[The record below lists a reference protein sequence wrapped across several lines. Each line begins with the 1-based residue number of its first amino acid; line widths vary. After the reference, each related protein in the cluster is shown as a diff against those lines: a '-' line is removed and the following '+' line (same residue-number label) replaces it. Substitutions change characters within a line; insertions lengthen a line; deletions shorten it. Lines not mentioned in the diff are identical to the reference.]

1 METLEGFVKDA
12 SIDASM
18 AVSLQDSLNNCNTAV
33 ARIQQEMEP
42 FVKVSSKNGMA
53 KQRRLSWSF
62 NEIKVIEIRGH
73 LQHGKANLNLSEA
86 RCHDLVVTE
95 VLPVLNTGADLGVL
109 TSRDA
114 RTYPDAAGAGC
125 TALRIAA
132 GAIDTDIMGLL
143 IARGTG
149 VNARDCTGANAL
161 HALDAHPPGIS
172 RVLLDAGADVNSGK
186 HDGRNLPFWA
196 SRYSDYALVRFLLD
210 HTAMRVESATLDGWG
225 PIHEAATWGNLQILG
240 CLLEHGVD
248 VNDLNLSGQTP
259 LHETVRHRHFE
270 AAKVLVQQGAVSCP
284 DHTGETPL
292 MIAQRTQQ
300 DDVARFLTELEAGQG
315 GK

>member
-1 METLEGFVKDA
+1 M
-12 SIDASM
+12 
-18 AVSLQDSLNNCNTAV
+18 
-33 ARIQQEMEP
+33 
-42 FVKVSSKNGMA
+42 
-53 KQRRLSWSF
+53 
-62 NEIKVIEIRGH
+62 
-73 LQHGKANLNLSEA
+73 
-86 RCHDLVVTE
+86 
-95 VLPVLNTGADLGVL
+95 
-109 TSRDA
+109 
-114 RTYPDAAGAGC
+114 
-125 TALRIAA
+125 
-132 GAIDTDIMGLL
+132 
-143 IARGTG
+143 
-149 VNARDCTGANAL
+149 
-161 HALDAHPPGIS
+161 
-172 RVLLDAGADVNSGK
+172 LLDAGADVNSGK